1 MAEVAGRGGHLLSR
15 RGFVHGNCDVFKDLR
30 ENQPRLSHLQ
40 NGVIL
45 SPAGPGFLITDVVS
59 TGVSGVP

>member
-1 MAEVAGRGGHLLSR
+1 M
-15 RGFVHGNCDVFKDLR
+15 HGNCDVFKDLR

-40 NGVIL
+40 NGVQVIL